1 MYERSYIWTINSNMN
16 KWSPKDRVMFVFGG
30 IAYFEFCSIFFKRSN
45 YGMNVRL
52 LNTVKYKHEP
62 VFGRPFIHITVDGP
76 YVRSFIHLV
85 NRMARVQRGE
95 STLEGFDLNAKV
107 ATTVRLAQRRLE
119 SQRVSTSG

>member
-1 MYERSYIWTINSNMN
+1 MQERYRGRIQERLTYRFDGIQQSYVHSVV
-16 KWSPKDRVMFVFGG
+16 R
-30 IAYFEFCSIFFKRSN
+30 AFKENGAELEVS
-45 YGMNVRL
+45 YPAEH
-52 LNTVKYKHEP
+52 KHEP
-62 VFGRPFIHITVDGP
+62 VFGSPFIHITVDGP
-76 YVRSFIHLV
+76 HVRSFIHLV